1 MKKIKQKFFDL
12 LLLKRS
18 WDIFSVI
25 ATIISLI
32 LAFTGSIEDSNKW
45 LIGIIISISFVIIF
59 SVIYICEYVYNKF
72 FLRRINAKIGNSN
85 YNIYNYGDSS
95 HISLNISGNRFNGYD
110 YDTSSHFSGSVKN
123 KSVTVYD
130 YEKSSYFNYNI

>member
-1 MKKIKQKFFDL
+1 MYLSPNIGKIPVLYAVLCGLLRFFCEENHFFNIL
-12 LLLKRS
+12 YGQIPFNCFKSRNFVAVTTNELINQVTITRNYEKNCH
-18 WDIFSVI
+18 FS
-25 ATIISLI
+25 
-32 LAFTGSIEDSNKW
+32 G
-45 LIGIIISISFVIIF
+45 
-59 SVIYICEYVYNKF
+59 
-72 FLRRINAKIGNSN
+72 LRGNSN